1 MEIMT
6 ERLLALSLLL
16 ITSAAFSQTEQK
28 NRSSDTIKLSTQLVV
43 LDAQIVNKETGRV
56 VNGLGKE
63 DFDLYE
69 DGVKQVISHFSQD
82 KTPLSVVLLLDVSRS
97 TAKKQIKDGAL
108 GALQR
113 LKPEDEVAFMPF
125 SDYALVVQGFTKDKP
140 LCADRIAKWF
150 ANDIG
155 EIVVPE
161 DLKKLPGDG
170 THIADSIYQAS
181 EYLLKAAST
190 DGRRVIVVVTDNMPW
205 ESWTLH
211 SKKELIYH
219 LFESDSVVYGL
230 ITPYDRGAVFL
241 ALGLR
246 SVTFPLERKLRDKGG
261 KVDVYAEATGGI
273 VLKGRNSKTEEKL
286 ADLIGLLRSRY
297 SFGYVS
303 SNQNRDG
310 TFRKIQLK
318 VSPEVEKRERK
329 IAILARKGY
338 YARKPNR
345 ANNAQ
350 PEKLSN

>member
-1 MEIMT
+1 MEIVGK
-6 ERLLALSLLL
+6 RLLACSLLL
-16 ITSAAFSQTEQK
+16 MTSAAYSQTEQK
-28 NRSSDTIKLSTQLVV
+28 SRSSETIKLSTQLVL
-43 LDAQIVNKETGRV
+43 LDAQVLNKETGRV
-56 VNGLGKE
+56 VSGLAKE
-63 DFDLYE
+63 DFQLHE
-69 DGVKQVISHFSQD
+69 DGVKQVITHFSQD
-82 KTPLSVVLLLDVSRS
+82 KAPLSVVLLLDVSRS

-108 GALQR
+108 GALER

-125 SDYALVVQGFTKDKP
+125 STYAVVVQGFTRDKP
-140 LCADRIAKWF
+140 LCAERIAKWF

-161 DLKKLPGDG
+161 DLKKLPPDG

-181 EYLLKAAST
+181 EYLFKAASP
-190 DGRRVIVVVTDNMPW
+190 DGRRVIIVVTDNMPW

-211 SKKELIYH
+211 SKKEVTYQ
-219 LFESDSVVYGL
+219 LFEAGSVVYGL
-230 ITPYDRGAVFL
+230 VTPYDRGSVLL

-261 KVDVYAEATGGI
+261 KVDVYAEATGGV
-273 VLKGRNSKTEEKL
+273 VLKGRNNKTEEKL

-318 VSPEVEKRERK
+318 VSPDVVKRVGE
-329 IAILARKGY
+329 IAVITRKGY
-338 YARKPNR
+338 YARRPDNPD
-345 ANNAQ
+345 NAQ
-350 PEKLSN
+350 PVK